1 MRINLLFLFLI
12 AFISV
17 EIFGQTYPALN
28 MSMINMMTPETDNT
42 GFDGRKYSGCW
53 GWYQASKGKEYAIV
67 GTSSK
72 TYFIE
77 VTNPLAPV
85 IRDSV
90 MARRSGC
97 TWRELK
103 TYQNYCYVVSDDSPP
118 NSFQIIDMQ
127 YLPDSVHVVYDN
139 NTYFERGHTVWID
152 GNKMYVGGVTPT
164 TTTTENMRVYS
175 LATPTAPVLLRT
187 LSQDYPSI
195 GYVHDMFVI
204 NDTVYASCG
213 NQGLFVFKFD
223 PSGNTFTQLG
233 SFTGY
238 AEAGYNHSSYITANR
253 QTLVFCDEAPTGL
266 SIKVANVSNPSNI
279 MLSALAKPNSNSQF
293 VPHNPYVIGNNYAF
307 VSCYQDGLMLYDIS
321 NPASPVLAG
330 FFDTYPQGG
339 ANLSNNYGSS
349 SYRGNWGAYPYL
361 PSGLIIACD
370 MQNGVFLL
378 QANAITGNTTG
389 IKERGNS
396 LEATVYPNPAQN
408 QVNLA
413 FINPEAKTYSLELIN
428 VLGQKVHSENNLND
442 CSFPVTYKTIDITGI
457 GAGTYILNIK
467 AGEKEFQQK
476 LIITK

>member
-1 MRINLLFLFLI
+1 M
-12 AFISV
+12 ISM
-17 EIFGQTYPALN
+17 L
-28 MSMINMMTPETDNT
+28 TPETDNT

-67 GTSSK
+67 GTSAK

-77 VTNPLAPV
+77 VTNPAAPV

-90 MARRSGC
+90 MAKHAGC

-127 YLPDSVHVVYDN
+127 YLPDSVHVVYDDK
-139 NTYFERGHTVWID
+139 TYFERGHTVWVD
-152 GNKMYVGGVTPT
+152 GNKLYVGGVTYST
-164 TTTTENMRVYS
+164 SIGVNMQVYS
-175 LATPTAPVLLRT
+175 LATPTAPVLLRS

-195 GYVHDMFVI
+195 NYVHDMFVI

-213 NQGLFVFKFD
+213 NQGLYVFKFNT
-223 PSGNTFTQLG
+223 SGNTFTQLG

-238 AEAGYNHSSYITANR
+238 TEAGYNHSSYITTNR
-253 QTLVFCDEAPTGL
+253 QSLVFCDEAPTGL
-266 SIKVANVSNPSNI
+266 SFKVANVSNLSNI
-279 MLSALAKPNSNSQF
+279 TLSSLAKPNTNTEF
-293 VPHNPYVIGNNYAF
+293 VAHNPYVVGNKYAY
-307 VSCYQDGLMLYDIS
+307 VSCYQDGLMLYDIT

-330 FFDTYPQGG
+330 YFDTHPQGG
-339 ANLSNNYGSS
+339 ANAGNNYGSG

-370 MQNGVFLL
+370 MQNGVFFL
-378 QANAITGNTTG
+378 QANSVTGNSTG

-408 QVNLA
+408 VITIA
-413 FINPEAKTYSLELIN
+413 FINPEAKSYRLEIIN
-428 VLGQKVHSENNLND
+428 VLGQTVHSEENLND
-442 CSFPVTYKTIDITGI
+442 CTFPVTYKKADLTGLE
-457 GAGTYILNIK
+457 AGTYMLTIK
-467 AGEKEFQQK
+467 AGEKEFQK
-476 LIITK
+476 KIIITN

>member
-1 MRINLLFLFLI
+1 MRIKFLFLI
-12 AFISV
+12 TFISL

-28 MSMINMMTPETDNT
+28 MSMINLLTPETDNT
-42 GFDGRKYSGCW
+42 GYDGRKYSGCW
-53 GWYQASKGKEYAIV
+53 GWFQSSKGKEYAIV

-85 IRDSV
+85 ICDSV
-90 MARRSGC
+90 MARHAGC

-103 TYQNYCYVVSDDSPP
+103 TYQNYCYVVSDDAAP
-118 NSFQIIDMQ
+118 NTFQIIDMQ
-127 YLPDSVHVVYDN
+127 YLPDSVHVVHDN

-164 TTTTENMRVYS
+164 TTVTENMRVYS

-195 GYVHDMFVI
+195 SYVHDMFVV

-213 NQGLFVFKFD
+213 NQGLQVFKFNT
-223 PSGNTFTQLG
+223 PGNTFTQLG
-233 SFTGY
+233 SLSGY
-238 AEAGYNHSSYITANR
+238 TEAGYNHSSYITTNK
-253 QTLVFCDEAPTGL
+253 QTLVFCDEVPTGL
-266 SIKVANVSNPSNI
+266 SIKFADVSNLSNI
-279 MLSALAKPNSNSQF
+279 TLSSLAKPNTNTQF
-293 VPHNPYVIGNNYAF
+293 VAHNPYVVGNNYAF
-307 VSCYQDGLMLYDIS
+307 VSCYQDGLMMYDIS
-321 NPASPVLAG
+321 NPAGPVLAG
-330 FFDTYPQGG
+330 FFDTYPTGG
-339 ANLSNNYGSS
+339 VSAGNNYGPT

-370 MQNGVFLL
+370 MQNGIFLL
-378 QANAITGNTTG
+378 QATVATAI
-389 IKERGNS
+389 KVRGNS
-396 LEATVYPNPAQN
+396 LEASVYPNPAQN
-408 QVNLA
+408 QVNIA
-413 FINPEAKTYSLELIN
+413 FINPKAKTYSLELLN

-442 CSFPVTYKTIDITGI
+442 CTFPVTFRTLDVTGI
-457 GAGTYILNIK
+457 EAGTYVLNIK